1 MRRLRSG
8 DGLCRGRLPALSPDP
23 RYLYNN
29 YQYGATA
36 QNIPSDTGKAKHVAR
51 IKPYVRDDSQPRLY
65 DWVRVFAVAIT
76 SAKPNEMVNIKISRQ
91 SM

>member
-36 QNIPSDTGKAKHVAR
+36 QNIPSDKAKHVAR
-51 IKPYVRDDSQPRLY
+51 IKPYVRDGQPRLY

-76 SAKPNEMVNIKISRQ
+76 SAKPNEMVDIKISRQ